1 MDNVRSV
8 CWFHVQMIT
17 YCIHCGPGV
26 RRHMVALSQ
35 ETRHHVASTQNNLAL
50 EAHPDGTFDKDPSL
64 DCEIHEGGRTA
75 STLNACHT

>member
-26 RRHMVALSQ
+26 RRHMVALLR
-35 ETRHHVASTQNNLAL
+35 ETRHHVALLTTTLRWRL
-50 EAHPDGTFDKDPSL
+50 T
-64 DCEIHEGGRTA
+64 RTA
-75 STLNACHT
+75 LSTRIPVLTVKFMKGVGQHPL